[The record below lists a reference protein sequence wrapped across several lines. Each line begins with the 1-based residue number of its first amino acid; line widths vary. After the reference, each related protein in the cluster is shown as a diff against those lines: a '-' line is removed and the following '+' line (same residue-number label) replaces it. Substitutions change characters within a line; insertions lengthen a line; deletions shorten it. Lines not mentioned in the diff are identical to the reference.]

1 MNVWEKLKVLSTVAA
16 AVLIPVVLGVIGNRY
31 TQAIKERE
39 VEGRFV
45 ELAVNILAEPPSE
58 ETKNLRLWATRVV
71 NQYSGV
77 ALDSAATNEVLRI
90 RLPATTTRPRGDRV
104 AAAEKQRQGFELI
117 LRGRYDEAIQAFQ
130 EAEAAYPTYGN
141 AYEIGRL
148 LSRNRAALADPA
160 QRRAVLK
167 RIVDE
172 YAWGAPEDLLAE
184 LRRRVEPVPR

>member
-1 MNVWEKLKVLSTVAA
+1 MNVWERLKVLSAATA

-77 ALDSAATNEVLRI
+77 QLDSAATVEVLNIPLPTVSATPRNY
-90 RLPATTTRPRGDRV
+90 RL
-104 AAAEKQRQGFELI
+104 AAERERQGFELI
-117 LRGRYDEAIQAFQ
+117 LAGRYDEAIQAFT
-130 EAEAAYPTYGN
+130 EAEDAYPTYHQV
-141 AYEIGRL
+141 YEIGRL
-148 LSRNRAALADPA
+148 LSRNRTALADPA

-172 YAWGAPEDLLAE
+172 YGWNAPEDLLAE
-184 LRRRVEPVPR
+184 LRRRVEPAPC